1 MQMDSALLLF
11 PCSRASRMVL
21 AVVCALAAGTAAA
34 YSDDPAFDAWLEGVR
49 AEAAQRGLA
58 SAAVQAALANA
69 QQIDRVIEL
78 DQRQPEL
85 TQTFWRY
92 VDARVTEAR
101 IAQGQ
106 MYLDAYG
113 PLLSA
118 ISARWGVPPQ
128 VLVALWGLES
138 DFGRIQGDFE
148 VVSATATLAYESR
161 RGSFFRQQLLAALEL
176 IDRGDLAPD
185 VRGSWA
191 GAIGQPQ
198 FIPTT
203 IRAYAVDYDGDGRRD
218 LAQHRHAARQPV
230 DIAHAEVHL
239 GLLRS
244 GQQVQDGVGGA
255 AHRDV
260 ERHRVLERL
269 ERGDGAWQHAHIL
282 LLVIAAGEVDD
293 EMAGL
298 HEQPLAI
305 GMGRQH
311 RAVAGQRQAERLGQ
325 AVHRIGGEHARAR
338 AAGRAGR
345 ALDGGYVGIAH
356 LLVGRGDHGID
367 QIEGGTG
374 FTASEVR
381 RAINAG
387 IDMVMVPDAW
397 KSFIANTI
405 AQVKSGEIPQAR
417 IDEATGLAL
426 AIDLDVALNQVP
438 AARAADQHGGLVIQS
453 VGLALVFKAD
463 RAGDR
468 IAQVDLAVD
477 QVGPGRAGRR
487 LRLRRERQISDACRW
502 HGACFNRS

>member
-1 MQMDSALLLF
+1 
-11 PCSRASRMVL
+11 MVL
-21 AVVCALAAGTAAA
+21 AVVCVLAAGTAAA
-34 YSDDPAFDAWLEGVR
+34 YSDDPGFDAWLEGVR

-69 QQIDRVIEL
+69 RQIDRVIEL

-128 VLVALWGLES
+128 VLVAFWGLES

-218 LAQHRHAARQPV
+218 LSGSLADVFASAANFLHA
-230 DIAHAEVHL
+230 
-239 GLLRS
+239 S
-244 GQQVQDGVGGA
+244 G
-255 AHRDV
+255 
-260 ERHRVLERL
+260 
-269 ERGDGAWQHAHIL
+269 WNS
-282 LLVIAAGEVDD
+282 
-293 EMAGL
+293 
-298 HEQPLAI
+298 
-305 GMGRQH
+305 
-311 RAVAGQRQAERLGQ
+311 
-325 AVHRIGGEHARAR
+325 
-338 AAGRAGR
+338 RAGWGEEVR
-345 ALDGGYVGIAH
+345 LPDGFDYLESGLEVEKPVRVWRMMG
-356 LLVGRGDHGID
+356 
-367 QIEGGTG
+367 
-374 FTASEVR
+374 VR
-381 RAINAG
+381 RADGGELDGLDQAATVLLPAG
-387 IDMVMVPDAW
+387 VNGPAFLVRQNFRVILKWNNSV
-397 KSFIANTI
+397 
-405 AQVKSGEIPQAR
+405 
-417 IDEATGLAL
+417 LYAL
-426 AIDLDVALNQVP
+426 A
-438 AARAADQHGGLVIQS
+438 
-453 VGLALVFKAD
+453 VGYLA
-463 RAGDR
+463 DR
-468 IAQVDLAVD
+468 IAGGGPLVAQRLGDEVPLTRYDVVELQSRLGALGYEPGEPD
-477 QVGPGRAGRR
+477 GIVGEKTRRAIR
-487 LRLRRERQISDACRW
+487 LYQRSVALPADGYADAGLLFQLREQPA
-502 HGACFNRS
+502 APPAQ